1 MGEVRGADGYRR
13 TVGRGGAVIRADV
26 VDVYVFRRGGGG
38 VEFLQ
43 VRRAR
48 APLEGTWQPV
58 MGHVE
63 EGETSV
69 MAVRRELR
77 EEVGLDVG
85 SEACVGLWALEQV
98 RPFYVH
104 QIDAVVLAP
113 RFACEVVAGW
123 EARLNEEHAG
133 ARWVGEG
140 AVGGMFVWPG
150 QREALRELR
159 ENLFTDGSRAREL
172 LSIPR
177 R

>member
-1 MGEVRGADGYRR
+1 MDEGRGVDGYRR
-13 TVGRGGAVIRADV
+13 TPGRGGAMIRADV
-26 VDVYVFRRGGGG
+26 VDIYVFRRRERG

-48 APLEGTWQPV
+48 APLKGTWQPV

-85 SEACVGLWALEQV
+85 DASCVGLWALEQV

-113 RFACEVVAGW
+113 RFACETRGSW
-123 EARLNEEHAG
+123 EARLNEEHEG
-133 ARWVGEG
+133 ARWVGTSEAAG
-140 AVGGMFVWPG
+140 SFVWPG
-150 QREALRELR
+150 QREALREIGESL
-159 ENLFTDGSRAREL
+159 LTPGAVARDL
-172 LSIPR
+172 LAIPR
-177 R
+177 E

>member
-1 MGEVRGADGYRR
+1 MDEGRGTDGYRR

-26 VDVYVFRRGGGG
+26 VDVYVFRRGEQGA
-38 VEFLQ
+38 EFLQ

-85 SEACVGLWALEQV
+85 GAACAGLWALEQV

-113 RFACEVVAGW
+113 RFACEVAAGW
-123 EARLNEEHAG
+123 EASLNGEHSA
-133 ARWVGEG
+133 ARWVEERE
-140 AVGGMFVWPG
+140 VGGMFVWPG
-150 QREALRELR
+150 QREALREIGESFLT
-159 ENLFTDGSRAREL
+159 EGAPARAL
-172 LSIPR
+172 LAVAR
-177 R
+177 A